1 MINNKGK
8 EHVEFVKKKK
18 RTFSITSSPNEIP
31 VGTTTTTGKEW
42 KVVVVVIPFFL
53 EWWMTLSI
61 KRSTSTI
68 IILQWERKPQNPAQE
83 KKKVKI
89 NK

>member
-18 RTFSITSSPNEIP
+18 
-31 VGTTTTTGKEW
+31 KEHFPSHRHRM
-42 KVVVVVIPFFL
+42 KFPSVQQQQLEKNGRLLLSLSPFFL

-83 KKKVKI
+83 KKKK
-89 NK
+89 K